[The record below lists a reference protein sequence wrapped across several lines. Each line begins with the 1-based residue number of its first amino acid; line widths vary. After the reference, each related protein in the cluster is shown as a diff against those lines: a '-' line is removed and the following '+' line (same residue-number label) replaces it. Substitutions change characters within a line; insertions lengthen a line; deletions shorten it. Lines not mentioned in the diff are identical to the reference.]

1 MARYNCDMR
10 LGLAAALAIASL
22 RADGQETTPLT
33 TVARR
38 LYGDVAV
45 IVQVRPNQVRLAIDD
60 GKTNLVL
67 SFVGTDVRRWADSTT
82 RYFNRRRR
90 KADSTDWR
98 SALHEPG
105 LRSGTASLT
114 IRIDS
119 TGPTHTLFFAD
130 DSLTTVRGLVELD
143 EARAFTNILRTA
155 SVLALGDR
163 RESRPAAARRRPS
176 KPPSG

>member
-1 MARYNCDMR
+1 MR
-10 LGLAAALAIASL
+10 LVLALALAVASL
-22 RADGQETTPLT
+22 HAEGQATTPLT

-45 IVQVRPNQVRLAIDD
+45 IVQVRPNQVRVAVDD
-60 GKTNLVL
+60 GQTNLVL

-82 RYFNRRRR
+82 RFFNRRRR
-90 KADSTDWR
+90 KADSTVWS

-114 IRIDS
+114 IRVDS
-119 TGPTHTLFFAD
+119 GGPSHTLFFAD
-130 DSLTTVRGLVELD
+130 DSLITVRGRVEPD

-155 SVLALGDR
+155 SALALGDR
-163 RESRPAAARRRPS
+163 RESRPATARRRPQ
-176 KPPSG
+176 KPPS

>member
-1 MARYNCDMR
+1 MR
-10 LGLAAALAIASL
+10 LGLIAALAIVSL
-22 RADGQETTPLT
+22 RAGGQNATPIA

-60 GKTNLVL
+60 GKTNMVL

-82 RYFNRRRR
+82 RFFSRRRGR
-90 KADSTDWR
+90 ADSTVWS
-98 SALHEPG
+98 SAMHEPG

-114 IRIDS
+114 IRLDS
-119 TGPTHTLFFAD
+119 AGPTHTLFFAD
-130 DSLTTVRGLVELD
+130 DSLITVRGRVEPD

-155 SVLALGDR
+155 GALALGDR
-163 RESRPAAARRRPS
+163 RESRPAAARRRPQ
-176 KPPSG
+176 KPPG

>member
-22 RADGQETTPLT
+22 RADGQETTALT

-45 IVQVRPNQVRLAIDD
+45 IVQVAPNQVRLAIDD

-82 RYFNRRRR
+82 RYFSRRRR
-90 KADSTDWR
+90 KADSTMWS

-119 TGPTHTLFFAD
+119 AGPTHTLFFAD
-130 DSLTTVRGLVELD
+130 DSLITVRGLVEPD

-163 RESRPAAARRRPS
+163 RESRPAAARRRPP
-176 KPPSG
+176 KPPPG